1 MVILCGWLFLMIE
14 VPLYRG
20 VLKGFEFRE
29 ITPADVYAAKEVPVS
44 LNRFL
49 EHV

>member
-1 MVILCGWLFLMIE
+1 MIE

-29 ITPADVYAAKEVPVS
+29 ITPADVYAAQEVPLS
-44 LNRFL
+44 SNRSL
-49 EHV
+49 EHL